1 MRLASLFQTVGVEE
15 YALSACADQGIEV
28 TRFHSLTAALVAL
41 RQQGFD
47 GIILEDLES
56 ETSHWLAALRLRV
69 GREMPIAV
77 FGSGGAAPIARA
89 LQMGATEYAT
99 HAEGP
104 KSLTARLAARLQFGQ
119 SHPPARWLKAGECRL
134 DSASHCVSMDEQE
147 LVLTACEFGLA
158 WVLFKHAGQVVSC
171 NTLSHEVWGRSS
183 EVGKRSIE
191 QHVYRLRRKL
201 QTLGVALQGAP
212 RIHTVYGVGYRLQVP
227 SVS

>member
-1 MRLASLFQTVGVEE
+1 MKIASLFQTVGFED

-28 TRFHSLTAALVAL
+28 RRFHSLTAALVAL

-47 GIILEDLES
+47 GIILEDLDS

-69 GREMPIAV
+69 GGEMPIAV
-77 FGSGGAAPIARA
+77 FGSGGTALIARA

-104 KSLTARLAARLQFGQ
+104 KSLTSRLAARLQFGQ
-119 SHPPARWLKAGECRL
+119 SHPPARWLRAGDCRL
-134 DSASHCVSMDEQE
+134 DSTSHCVSMEKQE
-147 LVLTACEFGLA
+147 LLLTACEFGLA
-158 WVLFKHAGQVVSC
+158 WVLFKNAGHVVSC
-171 NTLSHEVWGRSS
+171 RTLSHEVWGRSC

-201 QTLGVALQGAP
+201 QTLGAALQGAP
-212 RIHTVYGVGYRLQVP
+212 QIHTVYGVGYRLQVP
-227 SVS
+227 SAS